1 MDKYKETKKKWTKAK
16 RICKNCLTV
25 VQNGS
30 KLRHETSKKHI
41 QLTTELSEKYTP
53 MNLRLKRAEMRKIYN
68 I

>member
-1 MDKYKETKKKWTKAK
+1 
-16 RICKNCLTV
+16 LTV

-30 KLRHETSKKHI
+30 KLRHEKSKKHI

>member
-16 RICKNCLTV
+16 RICKWCLLI

-30 KLRHETSKKHI
+30 KLRHEKSKKHI
-41 QLTTELSEKYTP
+41 QLTKELTEKNTP
-53 MNLRLKRAEMRKIYN
+53 MQMRILRQDLRKIYN